1 MLLIYD
7 SFLLI
12 LYGDIGFIEP
22 LIDFG
27 GMLFYMNSYYLCF
40 QVLFS
45 LKHVFLSV
53 WVVFQVWFRTW
64 AFESVLIFSKY
75 EVVNLAEIK
84 QHANSC

>member
-1 MLLIYD
+1 MIVFF
-7 SFLLI
+7 SI

-22 LIDFG
+22 LIDFR

-45 LKHVFLSV
+45 LNQVLLSV

-75 EVVNLAEIK
+75 EVGESGRDKTACYHIK
-84 QHANSC
+84 D